1 MNTQDYSIEDAAT
14 TLDLTDDVFVFPASF
29 AQERLWIIEQMVPN
43 TATYNLPVAIRMQG
57 ALDVAVLQ
65 ASLSAIVARHETLR
79 TVFATEDNQLV
90 QVVVPELPLHLEQI
104 DLSAADRAQREDQA
118 RRLVAQE
125 VQRPFDLQRGPLLRA
140 TLLGLA
146 DDEQILVLNLH
157 HSIADGWSIGVLLRE
172 LSAIYRDLLS
182 GASVALPELELQY
195 ADFTIWERERLESTG
210 FAEQLAY
217 WRQQLADAP
226 TTLSLPTDRPHPP
239 VQSFR
244 GATHSFTLPASL
256 VQQLKTLSQREEV
269 TLFTTLL
276 AGFQTLLYRL
286 SGQSDVLVGSPIANR
301 VSSQTETLI
310 GFFVNTLVLRAG
322 FTDAPSFRSLLKQ
335 VRQTTLDAYSNQDV
349 PFERIV
355 DALHVER
362 SLSRNP
368 LFQTVFVL
376 RDDLLRDLDLPN
388 LRLSPVELDT
398 GTAKFELT
406 LDLWES
412 ADGLQG
418 RAEYSTDLFDATT
431 IARLVAQFQQVLE
444 SVVATPDLPL
454 DRLPLLIDHDRQQIA
469 QWSVAPTE
477 YPRDLGIH
485 QLFEAQAARAPESI
499 AVTLGNVELRY
510 AELNRRANQLAHV
523 LRARGVGPDVCVGI
537 CLEREPEL
545 LVAILGVLKAGGAY
559 LPLDANYPRE
569 RLITMLRDARAPLVL
584 THSRLLGALPD
595 DVAEILCLDAEA
607 PTIARQPG
615 ENLVSYTTAQSLA
628 YVMYTSGSTGQPK
641 GIAVPHQA
649 VVRLVQQT
657 NYAQLGPDERV
668 LQLAPLAFDAST
680 FELWGALL
688 NGATLV
694 LYPEAR
700 PSLDR
705 LAQAIRTEHITTLW
719 LTAGLFHQMVDTH
732 LDALASLRQL
742 LAGGDVLSVAHVR
755 RAAQALGQGRVING
769 YGPTENTT
777 FSCCYR
783 VDDPERLGSSVPI
796 GGPIA
801 NTQVYVLDTAM
812 QPVGIGVPGELY
824 IGGDG
829 LARGYLN
836 QPALTA
842 ERFVPSPFRA
852 GARLYRSGD
861 WVRWRADGT
870 LEFLGRI
877 DGQIKLRG
885 FRVELGEVE
894 AVLRQHPEVQDAAA
908 AVRYGV
914 GHVPQLVAYVV
925 ENKEQTNKEQR
936 SQDDHT
942 DPCSLFSVLCS
953 PQELRSFLQSR
964 LPEFLVPS
972 AIVVLDALP
981 LTPNGKLDRR
991 ALPEPPELTDRAHAE
1006 YVAPRSE
1013 TEQQI
1018 AAIWADVLKIERISV
1033 EDNFFDLGGHS
1044 LLATQ
1049 LLVRLRA
1056 DLGIDLSLQ
1065 TIFEYPSIAELARQ
1079 IAPLEPASV
1088 VPQSV
1093 IPRVSRTERLPLSF
1107 PQQRLWL
1114 LDQLEP
1120 ESVRYNLAFA
1130 IRLQGALDA
1139 ELLRRAL
1146 EALVQRH
1153 EALRTTFADDRG
1165 EPIQIIHAPAPWPLP
1180 VIDTW
1185 ADALAEICAAEAQRP
1200 FDLKHGP
1207 LFRSTLL
1214 RIAPTEHVLLLAM
1227 HHIISDGWSMGVLFR
1242 ELSALYAAADLAPL
1256 SIQYADFAVW
1266 QRAQIGQTTLDAQV
1280 AYWKQRL
1287 QHVATLE
1294 LPTDRPR
1301 PLVQSYRGRIVYIDL
1316 PDDLSAALLKFAE
1329 TNGATLFMTLL
1340 AGFQVL
1346 LQRYSGQDDIVV
1358 GTPIANRQHRQ
1369 IEDLIGFFANTLVL
1383 RGDLAG
1389 NPSFLELLG
1398 RVRTAL
1404 IGDYDHQDVPFELLV
1419 EALDVPRDIS
1429 RSPLFQVMFALQS
1442 VDTAAL
1448 GLPGIVSSRLDIAA
1462 HTTKFDLAVFMEQ
1475 TERGLRAM
1483 VEYSTDLF
1491 DATTI
1496 ARLLEHYAVLL
1507 RGAIAAPEQPI
1518 AALPILTTSE
1528 KQQLAAWN
1536 ATSRA
1541 YPPATLTSLVA
1552 QQAVR
1557 TPDAIAVVSEN
1568 AQLSYRALDERAN
1581 QLAHALRP
1589 LLRGTSP
1596 LVAVCL
1602 DRSPELVVALLG
1614 LLKAGAAFVPLDPA
1628 YPGERLEF
1636 MLADAQAAALI
1647 TDSRLVT
1654 RLPQASSLPVLL
1666 IDGAFGE
1673 TIGQMPTSPP
1683 AAAPTPDDLAYVIYT
1698 SGSTGQPKGAI
1709 NTHRGIVNR
1718 LRWGQER
1725 YGLQSDDRLLQKTPL
1740 SFDVSVWELFWPLIV
1755 GAQLVLARPGGH
1767 TDPTYL
1773 REIIMEAGIT
1783 TIQFVPSLLY
1793 LFLDQPDV
1801 ERCQSLRRVL
1811 CSGEAVPW
1819 DLQQRFF
1826 ARLPIELHNLYGPT
1840 EAAIEVTAWQCER
1853 DSVRQLVPIGH
1864 PIANLQTYILDQ
1876 QLQPLPIGVAGELY
1890 LGGVG
1895 VGQGYHR
1902 RPALTAER
1910 FVPDPFGGIVGARL
1924 YRTGDRARFLPD
1936 GAIDF
1941 LGRLDHQ
1948 VKLRG
1953 VRIELGEI
1961 SARLQAAPG
1970 VREAV
1975 TVVRPGPGG
1984 TQQIVA
1990 YVTPLA
1996 GSHGLD
2002 SSTLREH
2009 LRAQVPEVMVPS
2021 VVVVLD
2027 ALPLT
2032 PSGKVN
2038 TRALPQP
2045 DLRQSRA
2052 ETTYAAPS
2060 TSLETTLAQ
2069 LWSEVLGVERVGL
2082 YDNFFD
2088 IGGNSLLLARVRSRL
2103 VNDMG
2108 HNIPMLDLF
2117 QHTTLRDLATYLQAR
2132 DAQAAPDQTPAPA
2145 GDFDQL
2151 RAGRQRLKQQRGRN
2165 RPAATD
2171 RGDEA

>member
-1 MNTQDYSIEDAAT
+1 MNTQDYSIEDAST

-79 TVFATEDNQLV
+79 TIFATEDNQLV

-104 DLSAADRAQREDQA
+104 DLSAAERAQREDQA
-118 RRLVAQE
+118 RQLVAQE
-125 VQRPFDLQRGPLLRA
+125 AQRPFDLQRGPLLRA

-172 LSAIYRDLLS
+172 LSAIYRDLLR

-217 WRQQLADAP
+217 WQQQLADAS

-244 GATHSFTLPASL
+244 GATHSFTLPAWL

-276 AGFQTLLYRL
+276 SGFQTLLYRL

-301 VSSQTETLI
+301 ASSQTETLI
-310 GFFVNTLVLRAG
+310 GFFVNTLVLRAS

-418 RAEYSTDLFDATT
+418 RAEYSTDLFDAGT
-431 IARLVAQFQQVLE
+431 IVRLVAQFQQVLE
-444 SVVATPDLPL
+444 SVVAAPDLPL
-454 DRLPLLIDHDRQQIA
+454 DRLPLLIDHDRQKIA
-469 QWSVAPTE
+469 QWSAAPTE

-510 AELNRRANQLAHV
+510 AELNRRANQLAHT

-559 LPLDANYPRE
+559 LPLDPSYPGE
-569 RLITMLRDARAPLVL
+569 RLITMLRDACAPLVL

-595 DVAEILCLDAEA
+595 DVAEFLCLDAEA
-607 PTIARQPG
+607 QTIARQPS
-615 ENLVSYTTAQSLA
+615 ENLVSDTTAQSLA

-657 NYAQLGPDERV
+657 NYAQFGPDERV

-705 LAQAIRTEHITTLW
+705 LAQAIRTERITTLW

-755 RAAQALGQGRVING
+755 RAAQALRQGRVING

-801 NTQVYVLDTAM
+801 NTQVYVLDTTM

-914 GHVPQLVAYVV
+914 GHVPQLVAYVTEEPRTKNQEPNEEQRT
-925 ENKEQTNKEQR
+925 ENKEQ
-936 SQDDHT
+936 S
-942 DPCSLFSVLCS
+942 SVTALLAS
-953 PQELRSFLQSR
+953 PEIPPRLPQWERGLGGEGLRSFLQSR
-964 LPEFLVPS
+964 LPEFLVPN

-991 ALPEPPELTDRAHAE
+991 ALPELPELTGRAHAE
-1006 YVAPRSE
+1006 YVAPRTQ

-1018 AAIWADVLKIERISV
+1018 AAIWADVLKIERMGV

-1056 DLGIDLSLQ
+1056 ELGIDLSLQ

-1079 IAPLEPASV
+1079 IAPLEPADV

-1093 IPRVSRTERLPLSF
+1093 IPRVSRAERLPLSF

-1139 ELLRRAL
+1139 EVLRRAL

-1180 VIDTW
+1180 VIDTSL
-1185 ADALAEICAAEAQRP
+1185 DALAEMCAAEAQRP

-1214 RIAPTEHVLLLAM
+1214 KIATTEHVLLLAM

-1242 ELSALYAAADLAPL
+1242 ELSALYASADLAPL
-1256 SIQYADFAVW
+1256 PIQYADFAVW
-1266 QRAQIGQTTLDAQV
+1266 QRAQIGQTMLDAQV

-1301 PLVQSYRGRIVYIDL
+1301 PLAQSYHGRIVYIDL
-1316 PDDLSAALLKFAE
+1316 PDDLSAALIKFAE

-1448 GLPGIVSSRLDIAA
+1448 DLPEIVSSRLDIAA

-1518 AALPILTTSE
+1518 AALPILTEVE

-1568 AQLSYRALDERAN
+1568 AQLTYRALDERAN

-1602 DRSPELVVALLG
+1602 DRSPELVVTLLG

-1647 TDSRLVT
+1647 TDSRLVA

-1683 AAAPTPDDLAYVIYT
+1683 STAPTPDDLAYVIYT

-1725 YGLQSDDRLLQKTPL
+1725 YGLRADDRLLQKTPL
-1740 SFDVSVWELFWPLIV
+1740 SFDVSVWEL
-1755 GAQLVLARPGGH
+1755 
-1767 TDPTYL
+1767 
-1773 REIIMEAGIT
+1773 
-1783 TIQFVPSLLY
+1783 
-1793 LFLDQPDV
+1793 
-1801 ERCQSLRRVL
+1801 
-1811 CSGEAVPW
+1811 
-1819 DLQQRFF
+1819 
-1826 ARLPIELHNLYGPT
+1826 
-1840 EAAIEVTAWQCER
+1840 
-1853 DSVRQLVPIGH
+1853 
-1864 PIANLQTYILDQ
+1864 
-1876 QLQPLPIGVAGELY
+1876 
-1890 LGGVG
+1890 
-1895 VGQGYHR
+1895 
-1902 RPALTAER
+1902 
-1910 FVPDPFGGIVGARL
+1910 
-1924 YRTGDRARFLPD
+1924 
-1936 GAIDF
+1936 
-1941 LGRLDHQ
+1941 
-1948 VKLRG
+1948 
-1953 VRIELGEI
+1953 
-1961 SARLQAAPG
+1961 
-1970 VREAV
+1970 
-1975 TVVRPGPGG
+1975 
-1984 TQQIVA
+1984 
-1990 YVTPLA
+1990 
-1996 GSHGLD
+1996 
-2002 SSTLREH
+2002 
-2009 LRAQVPEVMVPS
+2009 
-2021 VVVVLD
+2021 
-2027 ALPLT
+2027 
-2032 PSGKVN
+2032 
-2038 TRALPQP
+2038 
-2045 DLRQSRA
+2045 
-2052 ETTYAAPS
+2052 
-2060 TSLETTLAQ
+2060 
-2069 LWSEVLGVERVGL
+2069 
-2082 YDNFFD
+2082 
-2088 IGGNSLLLARVRSRL
+2088 
-2103 VNDMG
+2103 
-2108 HNIPMLDLF
+2108 
-2117 QHTTLRDLATYLQAR
+2117 
-2132 DAQAAPDQTPAPA
+2132 
-2145 GDFDQL
+2145 
-2151 RAGRQRLKQQRGRN
+2151 
-2165 RPAATD
+2165 
-2171 RGDEA
+2171 